1 LTINQVKSEGF
12 PSVVAYVTVS
22 DQSGIPIIGLSKA
35 NFEAFEDGNA
45 VTDLA
50 VSTAIDSQEG
60 IAAILAIDTSGSMKG
75 QPIKDAKEAAKVFI
89 GDLTANDQAAIIG
102 FSAKVD
108 LLQDY
113 TGVKADLNS
122 AIEALTAEGNTVLY
136 DAIYDAVGHASR
148 LPPGRKMILILTDG
162 EDTESS
168 VTLDDAISRA
178 RELNVPVFAVGL
190 GKMVADPMKRLSK
203 LTGGRYLEAPSSAE
217 LTGAFKL
224 ISDQLR
230 HQYVVSYQ
238 SQVVPDGREHT
249 LVVKVTYQGKI
260 GQDSRTFFATPVKPS
275 IALPGLTEGME
286 VAGVVE
292 IAPDIQPPDFVAQV
306 EYSLNGKVVAT
317 VDQAPFSYQW
327 DTSGVALGE
336 HTLTVAVR
344 DQAGNEAQ
352 TAVRLRVVPLLEVEI
367 ASPLEGAEVAGQ
379 VTVEPS
385 ITAFHQ
391 VASVEYLLD
400 RKPLDTVDQ
409 APFSYRWDTSG
420 VALGEHT
427 LAVTVRDQAGNEAQ
441 TAVRLRVVPL
451 LEVEVLSPLEGA
463 GVSGQVAVEP
473 SITAFH
479 QVASVEYLL
488 DGKSLAT
495 VDQAP
500 FSYQWNLAGVTA
512 GQHTLV
518 LRVHDSEGNT
528 AEAVRRVRVVV
539 PLTVRITSP
548 AAGAEIEGV
557 VSLSVAVTPVG
568 AAERVEYLL
577 DGRRLAVVEETPF
590 SYQWDSGGVEAGSH
604 TLMAKAYGA
613 GQTAQD
619 QVEVTVVPPTL
630 PWGVIFALAAVV
642 VAAIPFLLT
651 ARRRRPT
658 PVPSAVA
665 PTREIPAPPRP
676 ERRPQGWLVEK
687 GGEGQRWQLRAEET
701 LIGREVGREDI
712 PIDDPL
718 ASRQHAKIKFE
729 EGAFVFYDLGPTN
742 PSLINGVEFRGP
754 HRLREGDE
762 VTIGDI
768 TLVFKTTR

>member
-1 LTINQVKSEGF
+1 MGLWIKGRRKWSWALIVTLVAAVLLVPCGWVEAVGEPLLTINQVKSEGF
-12 PSVVAYVTVS
+12 PTVVAYVTVS
-22 DQSGIPIIGLSKA
+22 DQSGIPIIGLNKA
-35 NFEAFEDGNA
+35 NFEVFEDGKA
-45 VTDLA
+45 VPDLA

-75 QPIKDAKEAAKVFI
+75 QPIKDAKEAAKVFV

-178 RELNVPVFAVGL
+178 QELNVPVFAVGL
-190 GKMVADPMKRLSK
+190 GKIVADPLKRLSK

-217 LTGAFKL
+217 LTGVFKL

-230 HQYVVSYQ
+230 HQYVVSYR
-238 SQVVPDGREHT
+238 SQVLPDGREHT
-249 LVVKVTYQGKI
+249 MVVKVTYQGEI
-260 GQDSRTFFATPVKPS
+260 SQDSRTFIATLVEPS
-275 IALPGLTEGME
+275 VTIPGLADGME

-306 EYSLNGKVVAT
+306 EYSLDDIVIAT
-317 VDQAPFSYQW
+317 VDQ
-327 DTSGVALGE
+327 T
-336 HTLTVAVR
+336 
-344 DQAGNEAQ
+344 
-352 TAVRLRVVPLLEVEI
+352 
-367 ASPLEGAEVAGQ
+367 
-379 VTVEPS
+379 
-385 ITAFHQ
+385 
-391 VASVEYLLD
+391 
-400 RKPLDTVDQ
+400 
-409 APFSYRWDTSG
+409 PFSYRWDTSG

-427 LAVTVRDQAGNEAQ
+427 LAITVRDQAGNESQ

-451 LEVEVLSPLEGA
+451 LEVEIVSPLEGA
-463 GVSGQVAVEP
+463 EVAGPVMVEP

-479 QVASVEYLL
+479 QAASVEYLL
-488 DGKSLAT
+488 DEKPLAT
-495 VDQAP
+495 VGQAP
-500 FSYQWNLAGVTA
+500 FSYQWNPVGVTA

-518 LRVHDSEGNT
+518 LRVHDSQGNT
-528 AEAVRRVRVVV
+528 AEAVVQVMV

-557 VSLSVAVTPVG
+557 VTLSVAVTPVG

-577 DGRRLAVVEETPF
+577 DGQSLAEAEETPF
-590 SYQWDSGGVEAGSH
+590 SYQWDPGGVKAGSH
-604 TLMAKAYGA
+604 ILTAKAYGA
-613 GQTAQD
+613 GQTDQD

-630 PWGVIFALAAVV
+630 PWGVIFALAAIVA
-642 VAAIPFLLT
+642 AAIPLLL
-651 ARRRRPT
+651 AAKRRRPT

-665 PTREIPAPPRP
+665 PTREIAAPPRS

-687 GGEGQRWQLRAEET
+687 GGEGRRWQLQAEET
-701 LIGREVGREDI
+701 LIGREVGLEDLL
-712 PIDDPL
+712 IDDPL
-718 ASRQHAKIKFE
+718 ASRQHAKVKFE
-729 EGAFVFYDLGPTN
+729 AGAFVFYDLGSTN
-742 PSLINGVEFRGP
+742 PSLINGVEYRGP
-754 HRLREGDE
+754 HQLREGDE
-762 VTIGDI
+762 VTIGDT
-768 TLVFKTTR
+768 TLVFRTTR